1 MPRTK
6 ITSAFKAPR
15 QVTGQEGSSGKDE
28 AEVLLVTGRRHRKD
42 NSEWGKRMEKELAQ
56 IEKRTEAAVKK
67 TARPNINLLSERE
80 VDVGGP
86 CE

>member
-15 QVTGQEGSSGKDE
+15 QVTGKEGSSGKDE
-28 AEVLLVTGRRHRKD
+28 VEGPLVTGRRHRKD

-56 IEKRTEAAVKK
+56 IERRSEVAVQK
-67 TARPNINLLSERE
+67 TARRHIHLDSERE
-80 VDVGGP
+80 TG
-86 CE
+86 ENRNI